1 MNEERDGPRIARYVA
16 GRSTPDEAAEMR
28 RWLAQNPA
36 RAELVNGLVC
46 VWELVRRVSFVWD
59 VDGAWRALDL
69 GGPDDA
75 SPLSG
80 TERGPGGEASAMES
94 GAGGAGSEARS
105 WGWRVAAVAV
115 LACATLAGVLV
126 YRRLR
131 SPVEPLREIAT
142 RRGQR
147 ATLRLPD
154 GTRVDLGVASAIRY
168 APAYGGRERDV
179 YLEGEAYFEVAA
191 DPKKPFTVYAAN
203 AITRDRGTKFGVR
216 AYPGASQVEVVVVE
230 GSVDLSGLVLG
241 AADLGRLDRGGRLRI
256 ERGVDTAAWLGWRRD
271 RLMFRNTPLRDALA
285 QLGRWYDTDL
295 QLGDS
300 ALGDYP
306 LTASLHGEPLDKVL
320 DLISAALNVRVVR
333 RNSTIRLYHR
343 RPAP

>member
-16 GRSTPDEAAEMR
+16 GRCTPDEAAEVR
-28 RWLAQNPA
+28 RWLAQDPA
-36 RAELVNGLVC
+36 RAALVNGLVRL
-46 VWELVRRVSFVWD
+46 WKLVRRMSHVWD
-59 VDGAWRALDL
+59 VDGAWHAMGL
-69 GGPDDA
+69 GREPDH
-75 SPLSG
+75 SLPLPMM
-80 TERGPGGEASAMES
+80 ER
-94 GAGGAGSEARS
+94 GAGGAGGAGGEARS

-115 LACATLAGVLV
+115 LACATLTGVLV
-126 YRRLR
+126 HRNRRAA
-131 SPVEPLREIAT
+131 VAPLREIAT

-179 YLEGEAYFEVAA
+179 YLEGEAYFEVAP

-203 AITRDRGTKFGVR
+203 AITRDRGTKFGVS
-216 AYPGASQVEVVVVE
+216 AYPGANQVEVVVVE

-271 RLMFRNTPLRDALA
+271 RLVFRNTPLRDVLA

-333 RNSTIRLYHR
+333 RNSTILLYHR